1 MLELQLEEKTRLVSE
16 IKLSGIYDEIIVDT
30 DFVFDSDNI
39 KFLKLAENIV
49 WTGDGSEISNTK
61 INRAYSAL
69 MMQEDNEEN
78 PLYSHIVLIY
88 NKFSNKSGRAVGGV
102 DITNIGGAPRY
113 EHASTKQVVEQL
125 CNMNVFEK
133 LD

>member
-1 MLELQLEEKTRLVSE
+1 MYN
-16 IKLSGIYDEIIVDT
+16 IYDVVIVDT
-30 DFVFDSDNI
+30 DFGFDIDNL

-49 WTGDGSEISNTK
+49 WTGDGSEISNMK

-69 MMQEDNEEN
+69 MLKEENEEE
-78 PLYSHIVLIY
+78 PLSSRIVLIY
-88 NKFSNKSGRAVGGV
+88 NKFSNKSGRAVSGV

-125 CNMNVFEK
+125 CNINMFEK

>member
-1 MLELQLEEKTRLVSE
+1 MDRRWFRNFKYE
-16 IKLSGIYDEIIVDT
+16 
-30 DFVFDSDNI
+30 
-39 KFLKLAENIV
+39 
-49 WTGDGSEISNTK
+49 

-69 MMQEDNEEN
+69 MLKEENEEE
-78 PLYSHIVLIY
+78 PLSSRIVLIY
-88 NKFSNKSGRAVGGV
+88 NKFSNKSGRAVSGV

-125 CNMNVFEK
+125 CNINMFEK